1 MISGAHEWTPA
12 GIGSC
17 LICGGREPARCR
29 SGASTRC
36 IHHGNAAELVATL
49 PPFDL
54 VVTDPPYAMGGVDGE
69 WRLTAE
75 VAIALRD
82 AAKVIK
88 RRDGA
93 MVVLAASSGRSVEF
107 MSSAVGLP
115 LKRILTWHRP
125 DARTAARSGW
135 RFDTV
140 LALVF
145 GKVPPEGGQSSFIS
159 AASPRHSGHKAEIP
173 NEVADW
179 LIAPWVGM
187 SRTVLDP
194 FCGSGSLLAA
204 ARRVGHEVMGIEIE
218 ERWVNWTRAVL
229 DIPRDEWAEQER
241 FGAPML
247 PFEEPAA

>member
-1 MISGAHEWTPA
+1 MSV
-12 GIGSC
+12 
-17 LICGGREPARCR
+17 LL
-29 SGASTRC
+29 
-36 IHHGNAAELVATL
+36 GNAAEIISEL

-88 RRDGA
+88 RRKGA

-115 LKRILTWHRP
+115 LRRVLTWHRP

-145 GKVPPEGGQSSFIS
+145 GRVPAEGGDSSFIS
-159 AASPRHSGHKAEIP
+159 AASPRSSGHKAEIP
-173 NEVADW
+173 DEVADW
-179 LIAPWVGM
+179 LLAPWRWPGS
-187 SRTVLDP
+187 SREIHPELFMPLTVLDP

-204 ARRVGHEVMGIEIE
+204 AHRIGFATIGIDID
-218 ERWVNWTRAVL
+218 ERWADYATARLAV
-229 DIPRDEWAEQER
+229 EAV
-241 FGAPML
+241 A
-247 PFEEPAA
+247 

>member
-1 MISGAHEWTPA
+1 V
-12 GIGSC
+12 
-17 LICGGREPARCR
+17 
-29 SGASTRC
+29 
-36 IHHGNAAELVATL
+36 IHHGNAAELVGTL

-82 AAKVIK
+82 GAKVVK

-93 MVVLAASSGRSVEF
+93 MVVLAASSGRSIEF

-115 LKRILTWHRP
+115 LKRVLTWHRP

-159 AASPRHSGHKAEIP
+159 APSPRPSGHKAEIP
-173 NEVADW
+173 DEVADW
-179 LIAPWVGM
+179 LLAPWADPL
-187 SRTVLDP
+187 TVLDP
-194 FCGSGSLLAA
+194 FCGSGALLAA
-204 ARRVGHEVMGIEIE
+204 AARRGHGTLGIDMD
-218 ERWVNWTRAVL
+218 ERWVAYSRERLAAGSPLAIDSLVL
-229 DIPRDEWAEQER
+229 GLTA
-241 FGAPML
+241 
-247 PFEEPAA
+247 

>member
-1 MISGAHEWTPA
+1 M
-12 GIGSC
+12 
-17 LICGGREPARCR
+17 
-29 SGASTRC
+29 
-36 IHHGNAAELVATL
+36 IHHGNAADLVGSLA
-49 PPFDL
+49 PFDL

-88 RRDGA
+88 KREGA

-145 GKVPPEGGQSSFIS
+145 GKVPPEGGSSSFIS
-159 AASPRHSGHKAEIP
+159 AASPKPSGHKAEIP
-173 NEVADW
+173 DEVADW
-179 LIAPWVGM
+179 LLAPFRDSDV
-187 SRTVLDP
+187 VLDP
-194 FCGSGSLLAA
+194 FCGSGALLAGA
-204 ARRVGHEVMGIEIE
+204 QRQGRLDHELVGIDSD
-218 ERWVNWTRAVL
+218 ERWANFAR
-229 DIPRDEWAEQER
+229 ER
-241 FGAPML
+241 L
-247 PFEEPAA
+247 TPA

>member
-1 MISGAHEWTPA
+1 MT
-12 GIGSC
+12 
-17 LICGGREPARCR
+17 
-29 SGASTRC
+29 
-36 IHHGNAAELVATL
+36 IHHGNAAEIIETL
-49 PPFDL
+49 SSFDL

-88 RRDGA
+88 RRNGA

-145 GKVPPEGGQSSFIS
+145 GKVPSEGGSSSFIS
-159 AASPRHSGHKAEIP
+159 AASPKPSGHKAEIP
-173 NEVADW
+173 PEVADW
-179 LIAPWVGM
+179 LLAPWGFTDYPAM
-187 SRTVLDP
+187 TVLDP
-194 FCGSGSLLAA
+194 FCGSGALLLAA
-204 ARRVGHEVMGIEIE
+204 RRLGHSVIGIDSD
-218 ERWVNWTRAVL
+218 ERWA
-229 DIPRDEWAEQER
+229 DAAAE
-241 FGAPML
+241 AL
-247 PFEEPAA
+247 S

>member
-1 MISGAHEWTPA
+1 MIY
-12 GIGSC
+12 
-17 LICGGREPARCR
+17 
-29 SGASTRC
+29 
-36 IHHGNAAELVATL
+36 HGNAAELIETL

-54 VVTDPPYAMGGVDGE
+54 VITDPPYAMGGVDGE

-82 AAKVIK
+82 AAKVVK

-115 LKRILTWHRP
+115 LKRVLTWHRP

-145 GKVPPEGGQSSFIS
+145 GRLPATGGDSSFIS
-159 AASPRHSGHKAEIP
+159 SASPRTSGHKAEIP
-173 NEVADW
+173 DDVARW
-179 LIAPWVGM
+179 LLAPWEACPM
-187 SRTVLDP
+187 AFTVLDP

-204 ARRVGHEVMGIEIE
+204 AQQAGQKVIGIDIE
-218 ERWVNWTRAVL
+218 ERWVEYTRERLGALSTAPNPDALVL
-229 DIPRDEWAEQER
+229 GLSA
-241 FGAPML
+241 
-247 PFEEPAA
+247 

>member
-1 MISGAHEWTPA
+1 MTIY
-12 GIGSC
+12 
-17 LICGGREPARCR
+17 
-29 SGASTRC
+29 
-36 IHHGNAAELVATL
+36 HGNAAELVGTL
-49 PPFDL
+49 PAFDL

-82 AAKVIK
+82 AAKVVK

-159 AASPRHSGHKAEIP
+159 AASPKPSGHKAEIP
-173 NEVADW
+173 DTVADW
-179 LIAPWVGM
+179 LLAPWDRIGP
-187 SRTVLDP
+187 RTVLDP

-204 ARRVGHEVMGIEIE
+204 AQRAGHDVIGIDIE
-218 ERWVNWTRAVL
+218 ERWVQHATSRLTRPAPA
-229 DIPRDEWAEQER
+229 DIQAMFDYDDAHADDPER
-241 FGAPML
+241 LSA
-247 PFEEPAA
+247 

>member
-1 MISGAHEWTPA
+1 MIY
-12 GIGSC
+12 
-17 LICGGREPARCR
+17 
-29 SGASTRC
+29 
-36 IHHGNAAELVATL
+36 HGNAAELIETL

-88 RRDGA
+88 KRDGA

-145 GKVPPEGGQSSFIS
+145 GKVPPDGGQSSFIS
-159 AASPRHSGHKAEIP
+159 AASPKPSKHKAEIP
-173 NEVADW
+173 DEVADW
-179 LIAPWVGM
+179 LLAPWDVHHRIER
-187 SRTVLDP
+187 RTVLDP

-204 ARRVGHEVMGIEIE
+204 AIRGGHYVLGVDIE
-218 ERWVNWTRAVL
+218 ERW
-229 DIPRDEWAEQER
+229 AEYATQRLGPE
-241 FGAPML
+241 G
-247 PFEEPAA
+247 EAAQPPYLRLGLTA

>member
-1 MISGAHEWTPA
+1 M
-12 GIGSC
+12 
-17 LICGGREPARCR
+17 
-29 SGASTRC
+29 
-36 IHHGNAAELVATL
+36 IHHGNAADLIASVL
-49 PPFDL
+49 PFDL
-54 VVTDPPYAMGGVDGE
+54 VVTDPPYAMGGVDSE

-115 LKRILTWHRP
+115 IKRILTWHRP
-125 DARTAARSGW
+125 DARTVARSGW

-145 GKVPPEGGQSSFIS
+145 GKVPKEGGTSSFIS
-159 AASPRHSGHKAEIP
+159 AASPKPSGHKAEIP
-173 NEVADW
+173 DEVADW
-179 LIAPWVGM
+179 LLSPWGGLRLGVLPTL
-187 SRTVLDP
+187 TVLDP

-204 ARRVGHEVMGIEIE
+204 AERNGHTVIGIDAD
-218 ERWVNWTRAVL
+218 ERW
-229 DIPRDEWAEQER
+229 AEYATER
-241 FGAPML
+241 LERTLA
-247 PFEEPAA
+247 EPVFPPSDLGLSA

>member
-1 MISGAHEWTPA
+1 MPTLAHPLV
-12 GIGSC
+12 I
-17 LICGGREPARCR
+17 
-29 SGASTRC
+29 
-36 IHHGNAAELVATL
+36 HGNAAELVNRWL

-82 AAKVIK
+82 AAKIVK

-145 GKVPPEGGQSSFIS
+145 GKVPPEGGSSSFIS
-159 AASPRHSGHKAEIP
+159 SSSPKPSGHKAEIP
-173 NEVADW
+173 DDVADW
-179 LIAPWVGM
+179 LLAPFAAP
-187 SRTVLDP
+187 RITLDP
-194 FCGSGSLLAA
+194 FCGSGALLAA
-204 ARRVGHEVMGIEIE
+204 AQRRGHAVIGLDTDQRWTDYATERLKGGAAVCELERPESQEVLG
-218 ERWVNWTRAVL
+218 
-229 DIPRDEWAEQER
+229 
-241 FGAPML
+241 L
-247 PFEEPAA
+247 PG

>member
-1 MISGAHEWTPA
+1 MSPTYLDALDDQMQAVLERLG
-12 GIGSC
+12 
-17 LICGGREPARCR
+17 PARPLVDIR
-29 SGASTRC
+29 E
-36 IHHGNAAELVATL
+36 GNAAEVVDAL
-49 PPFDL
+49 PRFDL

-82 AAKVIK
+82 AAKIVK

-115 LKRILTWHRP
+115 LKRVLTWHRP

-145 GKVPPEGGQSSFIS
+145 GKVSPEGGSSSFIS
-159 AASPRHSGHKAEIP
+159 AASPKPSGHKAEIP
-173 NEVADW
+173 DEVADW
-179 LIAPWVGM
+179 LLAPFREPRV
-187 SRTVLDP
+187 VLDP

-204 ARRVGHEVMGIEIE
+204 AQRLGHTVLGVDIE
-218 ERWVNWTRAVL
+218 ERWVDFTR
-229 DIPRDEWAEQER
+229 ER
-241 FGAPML
+241 LG
-247 PFEEPAA
+247 EPAPTPEPAP